1 MSWSRRFLLL
11 AVLCISILNCA
22 AVAVFFR
29 QDDRS
34 TAAAQHYGG
43 TRQLSSLARP
53 RETNNSQ
60 TGSLHSKTSEE
71 APTAVRTRSRDPTLT
86 RHSPSTEPAPNVLC
100 CGAST
105 SEATVTHPELVTG
118 RPMPDATAYDRA
130 AQHTKGNMSD
140 TVRNPPELQGQPYH
154 PRQPYCRVSPGKL
167 GKVNEGGR
175 CCKEVAEIALEDVCH
190 GYTELEDGHMPAETA
205 DINSNCS
212 CLDFLLIL

>member
-60 TGSLHSKTSEE
+60 TGCLHSKTSEE
-71 APTAVRTRSRDPTLT
+71 APTAVRTGSRDPTLT
-86 RHSPSTEPAPNVLC
+86 RHSPSTEPAPNVLYC
-100 CGAST
+100 RAST
-105 SEATVTHPELVTG
+105 SETTVTHPELVTG

-130 AQHTKGNMSD
+130 AQHTKGN
-140 TVRNPPELQGQPYH
+140 TVRHSTEPSRTAGTTLPPKTTSLPTTKLS
-154 PRQPYCRVSPGKL
+154 VSAQ
-167 GKVNEGGR
+167 E
-175 CCKEVAEIALEDVCH
+175 
-190 GYTELEDGHMPAETA
+190 
-205 DINSNCS
+205 S
-212 CLDFLLIL
+212 